1 MAAAIERSGWDLILT
16 DLALPTFSAKAAL
29 AQLAD
34 REVHVPVIVVSGVA
48 GEEEAVES
56 LKGGAHDYVLKGRL
70 ARLVPA
76 VERALREDAERKAHK
91 VAEETLG
98 KAMMASASWSR
109 VRRWGLFF

>member
-1 MAAAIERSGWDLILT
+1 M
-16 DLALPTFSAKAAL
+16 
-29 AQLAD
+29 
-34 REVHVPVIVVSGVA
+34 PVIVVSGVA